1 MLGAVLEALERATI
15 VVMPAAVADYRPRT
29 AFAKKIKRAGT
40 PELHVELV
48 ANPDVSVAVAS
59 RKGGRTVVGFAAE
72 TERLL
77 ENATDKLVRKGYDL
91 IVGNDVSRSEIGFD
105 SDRNEVV
112 VIGPKPDQV
121 LRVADAP
128 KREVA
133 RRILDRV
140 LEVRRA

>member
-1 MLGAVLEALERATI
+1 
-15 VVMPAAVADYRPRT
+15 VA
-29 AFAKKIKRAGT
+29 
-40 PELHVELV
+40 
-48 ANPDVSVAVAS
+48 
-59 RKGGRTVVGFAAE
+59 
-72 TERLL
+72 
-77 ENATDKLVRKGYDL
+77 YDL